1 MRDVSRAAA
10 AVIVVAG
17 VATVMLVVQPGRLRA
32 PGARVSAGFEPC
44 AQSGLDGRVDCG
56 LVRLHEAHDDSSS
69 PMLEIRVVVARA
81 ASDAGDEP
89 IFFFTGGPG
98 SAASQSAGW
107 LARDFAAA
115 RQTRDLV
122 FIDQRGTG
130 GSSPLPC
137 DRAPGV
143 ARRIAPMFDEAETA
157 ACLTAL
163 SGGRNLT
170 RFTTSDAAR
179 DVDQVRRAL
188 GYARINVHGSS
199 YGSRAA
205 WTYAAMFPHAVR
217 SMILHGPAPPGFRMP
232 LPFSRG
238 LDVALDGLVT
248 DCEEDASCRQRYP
261 DLRRDLKRTFDGVKD
276 APARVTLQ
284 DDAGADVP
292 AAFPAG
298 EVAEGL
304 RYLLYTNTA
313 SRRIPSLVTQAAAG
327 NYTPLARAAVE
338 QRKAND
344 ALNRGMYLSVTCAED
359 LPFISDDDLRAS
371 TSGTR
376 LGGYRVLQQRRACAA
391 WPRGASLPDAFSATL
406 DTAALV
412 LAGQYDPA
420 TPLADAER
428 GMALLPNGRLVVIP
442 HGAHSF
448 FGLGIDACL
457 AETMNAFI
465 ERGSARDVDASCVRA
480 AKRPAFF

>member
-10 AVIVVAG
+10 AVIAVAG
-17 VATVMLVVQPGRLRA
+17 VATLMLVARPGRLRA

-44 AQSGLDGRVDCG
+44 VQSGLDGRVDCG
-56 LVRLHEAHDDSSS
+56 LVRLHEAHDDSGS
-69 PMLEIRVVVARA
+69 PMLDLRVVVARA
-81 ASDAGDEP
+81 LSDEGAEP
-89 IFFFTGGPG
+89 VFFFTGGPG

-130 GSSPLPC
+130 GSSPLQC

-143 ARRIAPMFDEAETA
+143 ARRIAPMFDRAETA
-157 ACLTAL
+157 ACLAVL
-163 SGGRNLT
+163 GRGRSLA

-188 GYARINVHGSS
+188 GYARVNVHGSS
-199 YGSRAA
+199 YGTRAA
-205 WTYAAMFPHAVR
+205 WTYAAMFPQTVR

-238 LDVALDGLVT
+238 LDVALEGLVS
-248 DCEEDASCRQRYP
+248 DCESDASCRRRYP
-261 DLRRDLKRTFDGVKD
+261 ELRRDLQRTFDGVKG
-276 APARVTLQ
+276 APVRVTLEN
-284 DDAGADVP
+284 DEGGEVP
-292 AAFPAG
+292 ATLPAG

-313 SRRIPSLVTQAAAG
+313 SRNIPSLLTQAAAG
-327 NYTPLARAAVE
+327 DYTPLARAAAE
-338 QRKAND
+338 QRKLNET
-344 ALNRGMYLSVTCAED
+344 LNRGMYLSVTCAED
-359 LPFISDDDLRAS
+359 LPFIAEDDIRAE
-371 TSGTR
+371 TGGTR
-376 LGGYRVLQQRRACAA
+376 LGDYRVRQQQGACAG
-391 WPRGASLPDAFSATL
+391 WPRGEGPPAAFFATL
-406 DTAALV
+406 DTPALV

-420 TPLADAER
+420 TPLAGAHR
-428 GMALLPNGRLVVIP
+428 GMSLLPNGRLVAIP

-448 FGLGIDACL
+448 FGLGIDRCL
-457 AETMNAFI
+457 TETMNAFI
-465 ERGSARDVDASCVRA
+465 ERGSAKDIDVRCVA
-480 AKRPAFF
+480 AARRPAFY